1 MKTFL
6 YFTVLA
12 VLFFASNVDA
22 QTTSIV
28 EFQDN
33 FETALPL
40 GLAAQEEDFAVSLT
54 DMVLGD
60 QSGVDLFFDNVSI
73 ATDDGTFTFDL
84 TVTPGTGV
92 GEISAVD
99 GAFNA
104 SLAEIDAGEAAGSL
118 FEGGDTITISVS
130 DVQGATYDGFVNF
143 GTDNSAVGE
152 GFNIDGIDYIRG
164 TETNGDADPRQGIA
178 LPDPGVLALDSVDI
192 TFIGDSVSLRGV
204 ALQFTQGDVTVV
216 HGNVNLDP
224 NGVVNFL
231 DISPFISVLAGGGS
245 EAEEAAADCNNDGV
259 VSFLDIAPFIT
270 ALAGGGA

>member
-130 DVQGATYDGFVNF
+130 DVQGVN
-143 GTDNSAVGE
+143 
-152 GFNIDGIDYIRG
+152 GIDYIRG

-178 LPDPGVLALDSVDI
+178 LPDPGILDQDSVDI
-192 TFIGDSVSLRGV
+192 VFVGDSVSLRGF
-204 ALQFTQGDVTVV
+204 ALQFTQPSTGGLLGDVNRDMSV
-216 HGNVNLDP
+216 D
-224 NGVVNFL
+224 FL
-231 DISPFISVLAGGGS
+231 DIVPFIAVLSTQMFQTEADINGDLVVDFLDIVPFIGLLAGG
-245 EAEEAAADCNNDGV
+245 
-259 VSFLDIAPFIT
+259 
-270 ALAGGGA
+270 